1 MKKILVLLLVVFAA
15 FSLASCNTTT
25 GEAVVKTIDI
35 QLTEESYAF
44 VVKKGNTEL
53 VEDFNAFLATIKENG
68 TFDEIVAKYFEGK
81 GEKKGFDYID
91 GANAANDENT
101 FVVATNCP
109 FEPFEYVE
117 NGLMYGIDIEIAQLY
132 AESKNLTLV
141 VKNIDFDAIFEN
153 VTNGYADIGMAGI
166 TINEDRLELYDFT
179 DTYYAAS
186 QKLVVAADNSAF
198 DNCMTAEEVETV
210 LASLTGIKI
219 GYQLGTTGNWYV
231 EGDPDWGF
239 DGFVSEDKAVEG
251 VGYKT
256 AQLAIQDIVNGQI
269 YAVVVDEAPAAA
281 MVKAINEM
289 N

>member
-1 MKKILVLLLVVFAA
+1 MKKVLVLLLVLFAA
-15 FSLASCNTTT
+15 FSLTSCTPASSGN
-25 GEAVVKTIDI
+25 AVKVIDI
-35 QLTEESYAF
+35 KLTEESYAY

-53 VEDFNAFLATIKENG
+53 VEDFNAFLTTIKENG
-68 TFDEIVAKYFEGK
+68 TFAEIVAKYFEGK
-81 GEKKGFDYID
+81 GEKKGFDYIG

-109 FEPFEYVE
+109 FEPFEYVN
-117 NGLMYGIDIEIAQLY
+117 NGLIYGIDIEIAQLY

-153 VTNGYADIGMAGI
+153 VDNGYADIGMAGI

-179 DTYYAAS
+179 DPYYEAS
-186 QKLVVAADNSAF
+186 QKLVVAGDNSAF

-210 LASLTGIKI
+210 LASLTGVKI
-219 GYQLGTTGNWYV
+219 AYQIGTTGNWYV
-231 EGDPDWGF
+231 EGDADWGF
-239 DGFVSEDKAVEG
+239 DGFVNKDKAVTG

-281 MVKAINEM
+281 MVKAIN
-289 N
+289 

>member
-1 MKKILVLLLVVFAA
+1 MKIILVLLLVVFAV
-15 FSLASCNTTT
+15 FTLTSCNNTTT
-25 GEAVVKTIDI
+25 TGNVVKTIDI

-53 VEDFNAFLATIKENG
+53 VEDFNAFLTTIKENG

-81 GEKKGFDYID
+81 GEKKGFDYIG
-91 GANAANDENT
+91 GANTANDENT

-109 FEPFEYVE
+109 FEPFEYIS

-132 AESKNLTLV
+132 AESKELTLV

-153 VTNGYADIGMAGI
+153 VDNGYADIGMAGI

-179 DTYYAAS
+179 DTYYNAS
-186 QKLVVAADNSAF
+186 QKLVVAADNNAF
-198 DNCMTAEEVETV
+198 DNCTTAAEVETV
-210 LASLTGIKI
+210 LASLSGIKI
-219 GYQLGTTGNWYV
+219 GYQIGTTGNWYV
-231 EGDPDWGF
+231 EGDADWGF
-239 DGFVSEDKAVEG
+239 DGFVSETITG

-256 AQLAIQDIVNGQI
+256 AQLAIQDIVNGQL

-281 MVKAINEM
+281 MVNAINEM